1 MAVEVSQ
8 ILIEGEIQQVERFD
22 QTVSFSSILTEGTD
36 ALQFK
41 GVSFETDETT
51 SFKGITFETIKP
63 TLSFKGIS
71 FETEEAPS
79 GFAQIIMIQS

>member
-8 ILIEGEIQQVERFD
+8 ILVEGEIQQDERFD
-22 QTVSFSSILTEGTD
+22 EEVSFSSILVEGTD

-51 SFKGITFETIKP
+51 SFKGVSFETIEP

-79 GFAQIIMIQS
+79 GFAQIIMISI